1 MNINQIKNI
10 IKTNLISIFNENDI
24 KNITINDE
32 TEIFGSKSNINSLQ
46 LVNLIVIIE
55 AEVLKQTGKE
65 IIVVDDD
72 AVISDESP
80 FQTIQSL
87 SEFVYKKVLE
97 SITA

>member
-1 MNINQIKNI
+1 M
-10 IKTNLISIFNENDI
+10 
-24 KNITINDE
+24 
-32 TEIFGSKSNINSLQ
+32 
-46 LVNLIVIIE
+46 NLIVIIE

-65 IIVVDDD
+65 IIVVDGD

>member
-24 KNITINDE
+24 KNITINDD
-32 TEIFGSKSNINSLQ
+32 TEIFGSKSTIDSLQ

>member
-1 MNINQIKNI
+1 MDTNQIKDI
-10 IKTNLISIFNENDI
+10 IKTNLNSIFIENDI
-24 KNITINDE
+24 KDISINDE
-32 TEIFGSKSNINSLQ
+32 TEIFGSKSTIDSLQ
-46 LVNLIVIIE
+46 LVNLIVKIE
-55 AEVLKQTGKE
+55 DEILKLTGKE

-72 AVISDESP
+72 TVISEDSP

>member
-24 KNITINDE
+24 KNITINDD
-32 TEIFGSKSNINSLQ
+32 TEIFGSKSTIDSLQ

-72 AVISDESP
+72 VVISDESP

-87 SEFVYKKVLE
+87 SEFVYKKVSE